1 MFCCAALA
9 PLAYIN
15 LRAPYDSTVT
25 ASDASESGGGLSF
38 SCGLTP
44 CGVHASDKSVR
55 GLLHE
60 GPDDNQVLVISL
72 FDGIGACR
80 VALDILNA
88 KVAGYIS
95 IESDGA
101 ARRVVESAFGSTEF
115 VHSVKELGDAE
126 VSGWACL
133 FSRTK
138 IVVVSGGPP
147 CQGVSGLNASRLRS
161 EHDPRSCLH
170 HHVSRIRELVEKYF
184 QWATTYVLMES
195 VAAMSE
201 VDRACMSR
209 AVGILPFELDAVG
222 LTPCRRARLF
232 WFTWKVHLE
241 PGVEIQNPLTSK
253 AEDYGISFLL
263 ECPPGPYLSPG
274 WALAGGVHQKL
285 PTFATSQPKAQPGFR
300 PAGIESC
307 TARDLEHWEA
317 DNFRFSPYQY
327 RYQHGLLHP
336 KHGWRLPNVN
346 EREAMLGFPLG
357 YTFLSWSKADRK
369 RDPTGW
375 NDCRLSLL
383 GNSWSVPVAAF
394 LLKHLLGP
402 LKLCDEMSVD
412 ELQKRCQPGGSSNLS
427 TFLSRPPWTPT
438 CHNQS
443 SANDV
448 TLIRKLGSL
457 MSSRGTD
464 VLLQSG
470 TEPLQSYDRLRTS
483 VPSSLWKW
491 RTACG
496 WTWRNFQC
504 GETEHINRLELRA
517 LLTSVKWRA
526 LKQKCRGKRFLHL
539 VDSLVSLHVVN
550 KARSSSRKLRSVMK
564 RISAWLLLSSN
575 SCVLGYVDTGQ
586 NPADMPLS
594 RGQKRKWSARGR

>member
-1 MFCCAALA
+1 MTGGLVDGELGIVRPKPGKVRRYSRGVWYLLQSKRTDLKRIQMVAGGLVYLFSYKRCLMSCLNVVWEFIASFGGLLGVWRPIPDSVREELFCCAALA
-9 PLAYIN
+9 PWAYIN
-15 LRAPYDSTVT
+15 MRAPYDSTVT

-38 SCGLTP
+38 SCGLTAF
-44 CGVHASDKSVR
+44 GVHASDKSVR

-88 KVAGYIS
+88 KVAGYSS

-115 VHSVKELGDAE
+115 VHSVEEVGDAE
-126 VSGWACL
+126 VKGWAAQ

-147 CQGVSGLNASRLRS
+147 CQGVSGLNASRLGS

-170 HHVSRIRELVEKYF
+170 HHVPRIRELVEKYF

-195 VAAMSE
+195 VASMSE

-232 WFTWKVHLE
+232 WFTWKVQLE
-241 PGVEIQNPLTSK
+241 PGVEIQNPLISK
-253 AEDYGISFLL
+253 AEDYAKISFLL

-285 PTFATSQPKAQPGFR
+285 PTFTTSQPKAQPGFR

-317 DNFRFSPYQY
+317 DNFRFPPSQY

-357 YTFLSWSKADRK
+357 YTLQSWSRQ
-369 RDPTGW
+369 TV
-375 NDCRLSLL
+375 S
-383 GNSWSVPVAAF
+383 
-394 LLKHLLGP
+394 
-402 LKLCDEMSVD
+402 E
-412 ELQKRCQPGGSSNLS
+412 
-427 TFLSRPPWTPT
+427 
-438 CHNQS
+438 
-443 SANDV
+443 
-448 TLIRKLGSL
+448 I
-457 MSSRGTD
+457 
-464 VLLQSG
+464 
-470 TEPLQSYDRLRTS
+470 LR
-483 VPSSLWKW
+483 V
-491 RTACG
+491 G
-496 WTWRNFQC
+496 MIV
-504 GETEHINRLELRA
+504 G
-517 LLTSVKWRA
+517 
-526 LKQKCRGKRFLHL
+526 
-539 VDSLVSLHVVN
+539 
-550 KARSSSRKLRSVMK
+550 
-564 RISAWLLLSSN
+564 
-575 SCVLGYVDTGQ
+575 
-586 NPADMPLS
+586 
-594 RGQKRKWSARGR
+594 